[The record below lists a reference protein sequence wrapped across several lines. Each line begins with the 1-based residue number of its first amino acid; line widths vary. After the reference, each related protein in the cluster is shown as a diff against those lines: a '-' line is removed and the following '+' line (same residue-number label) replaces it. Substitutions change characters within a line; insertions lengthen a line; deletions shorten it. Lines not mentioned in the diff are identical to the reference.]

1 MNAGPPSDA
10 PPPEPPPGETPA
22 AEPPPEE
29 TPAAEPPAAEPPAAA
44 EPAGRA
50 EPAAESA
57 PSEPTPAQP
66 APETAAPPQAY
77 FPPPM
82 GQPGV
87 APHRRGAGPLIA
99 IIVVVVV
106 VIVAVLGYGVG
117 GYAYAG
123 AKLNDAQDKY
133 NAVVDHQNT
142 LNDTLRSLDT
152 SFPDVSGSASASSVT
167 QAKANV
173 SQMITKS
180 QDAQPQIA
188 SDDASL
194 ASASSSLDQNSW
206 LTVLRKPDIDKA
218 HSRIDHLRKALA
230 LAKTLTADYVQVGNF
245 EQALLDVV
253 SDLDDLSAKASASDL
268 TGADAADQKLKTD
281 IDKAISLDKA
291 PGLPATMDQ
300 LLQALKAL
308 GNDFGTLISD
318 ARSGNQAGAQ
328 AAENALM
335 ADATK
340 IQAIDESKMDTD
352 IKGYYDPLVAQYNS
366 EISAANSV

>member
-10 PPPEPPPGETPA
+10 PPPEPPPEERRAP
-22 AEPPPEE
+22 EPPAGQPPATEPP
-29 TPAAEPPAAEPPAAA
+29 PAAEPPAAEPA
-44 EPAGRA
+44 
-50 EPAAESA
+50 AAESA
-57 PSEPTPAQP
+57 TPSEPTRVGP
-66 APETAAPPQAY
+66 APETPGPPQAY

-87 APHRRGAGPLIA
+87 PPHRRGAGPLIG
-99 IIVVVVV
+99 IIVVVVI

-142 LNDTLRSLDT
+142 LNDTLKSLDT

-188 SDDASL
+188 SDDGSL
-194 ASASSSLDQNSW
+194 AAASSSLDQNSW

-268 TGADAADQKLKTD
+268 TGADTADQKLKAD

-318 ARSGNQAGAQ
+318 AKSGNQAGAQ

-366 EISAANSV
+366 EINAANSV